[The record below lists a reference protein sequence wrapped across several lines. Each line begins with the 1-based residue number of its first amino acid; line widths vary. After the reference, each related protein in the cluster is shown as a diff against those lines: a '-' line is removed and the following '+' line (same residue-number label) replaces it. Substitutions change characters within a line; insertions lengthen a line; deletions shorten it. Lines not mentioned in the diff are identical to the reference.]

1 MSILGSNML
10 AGAAGRARYEIQR
23 SLRFNKNDSAY
34 LNRTPGSAGNRRTFT
49 FSCWCKRSKLGID
62 STLFSAATNTDNFF
76 KFAFK
81 DDNRFEINT
90 YENGDSTQMFTSAR
104 YRDVVAWYHFV
115 VAFDTTQSSSAN
127 RVKLYVNGTQVT
139 AFDTNTL
146 PPQNRETVAN
156 ATGEHQIGNQINN
169 SRYFDGY
176 IAEINQIDGLQLGP
190 EYFGETDLE
199 TGAWIPKKYRGSFGT
214 NGFYLNFADNSGVT
228 ATTLGKDS
236 SGNGNNFTPNNFQVS
251 TPGGMDSMKDTPTN
265 NWCTLNGAAS
275 STGTRTLSDGNL
287 QADLSGAGAK
297 AVGTFLIPTSGKWYF
312 EMMANDSNSNQ
323 APGVLQAEIYFDSY
337 DTSKAAS
344 YFPNGEYK
352 IESANQVSG
361 FSSYTAQDIISFAVD
376 ADVSPPEIYFAKN
389 GTWQNSADPAA
400 GTNGLAL
407 TAGKRYLPYMQHGS
421 SSSSSS
427 GLFNFGQRQFSYTP
441 PAGFVTLNAKN
452 LPAPTIPNGTKHF
465 NTVLFTGNG
474 STQSVTGVGFQPDW
488 TWIKMRSDGSR
499 GHAVFDSVRGGLERL
514 DRSSTQEGRTNE
526 GNISFQSDGF
536 NVTSSHPTVNDS
548 SDTAVAWNWLA
559 GGAAVSNGDGSI
571 TSEVSV
577 NPEAGF
583 SIVTYTGPGS
593 TETVGHGLGVA
604 PKMIIIKGRKNT
616 DHWFMY
622 NANLNNPTT
631 EYMYWNNGNSANS
644 GANPWNGTAPTS
656 SVFTIVNDGGVGS
669 AYNGNTYVAYCFAEV
684 EGYSKFGKYKG
695 NSGQPDGTFVHTGF
709 KPAFVEL
716 KRFDAGDFWLIM
728 DNKRS
733 PHNTR
738 DNFLKGDSDT
748 NEGDYNLT
756 QGIDIYS
763 NGFKLRDNDSAA
775 NGNNDDYIYM
785 AFAEVPFKYANAC

>member
-10 AGAAGRARYEIQR
+10 AGAAGRARYQIER
-23 SLRFNKNDSAY
+23 SLRFNSGDSAY

-49 FSCWCKRSKLGID
+49 FSCWCKRTKLGSS
-62 STLFSAATNTDNFF
+62 STLFSAATNNDNFF
-76 KFAFK
+76 KFQFR

-90 YENGDSTQMFTSAR
+90 YENSDSTQMFTSAR
-104 YRDVVAWYHFV
+104 YRDVSAWYHFV

-156 ATGEHQIGNQINN
+156 AAGEHQIGNQINN

-176 IAEINQIDGLQLGP
+176 ITEINQVDGLQLGP
-190 EYFGETDLE
+190 EYFGQTDPE
-199 TGAWIPKKYRGSFGT
+199 TGAWIPKKYTGSFGT
-214 NGFYLNFADNSGVT
+214 NGFYLNFSDNSGVS
-228 ATTLGKDS
+228 ATTLGKDN
-236 SGNGNNFTPNNFQVS
+236 SGNSNNFTPNNFSV
-251 TPGGMDSMKDTPTN
+251 TAGTGNDSFQDTPTN
-265 NWCTLNGAAS
+265 NWCTLNSRLGDSLNVTSDGSLRLGGTTNNYAVGTIPFPSSGKYYAEATLTTYSSGQVQIGICPANAESNLGSDATAYFRSGSSTKNNAS
-275 STGTRTLSDGNL
+275 STSLT
-287 QADLSGAGAK
+287 
-297 AVGTFLIPTSGKWYF
+297 
-312 EMMANDSNSNQ
+312 
-323 APGVLQAEIYFDSY
+323 
-337 DTSKAAS
+337 
-344 YFPNGEYK
+344 
-352 IESANQVSG
+352 
-361 FSSYTAQDIISFAVD
+361 SYTQGDVIGIAVD
-376 ADVSPPEIYFAKN
+376 VDHSIVQFYKN
-389 GTWQNSADPAA
+389 NTAQ
-400 GTNGLAL
+400 TAL
-407 TAGKRYLPYMQHGS
+407 TDVLRITESSFFSYLSVS
-421 SSSSSS
+421 SSVVN
-427 GLFNFGQRQFSYTP
+427 FNFGQRAFAYTP
-441 PAGFVTLNAKN
+441 PAGYAALNTKN
-452 LPAPTIPNGTKHF
+452 LPAPAIPNGTKHF

-488 TWIKMRSDGSR
+488 TWIKMRSDGDR

-526 GNISFQSDGF
+526 GNISFQPDGF
-536 NVTSSHPTVNDS
+536 NITSSHPTTNDS

-571 TSEVSV
+571 PSEVSV

-604 PKMIIIKGRKNT
+604 PKMIIIKGRNNS

-631 EYMYWNNGNSANS
+631 QYMYWNLGNAANS

-669 AYNGNTYVAYCFAEV
+669 VHNGNTYVAYCFAEV

-695 NSGQPDGTFVHTGF
+695 NSDQPNGTFVHTGF

-716 KRFDAGDFWLIM
+716 KRFDSGDFWLVM

-738 DNFLKGDSDT
+738 DNFLKGEADSA
-748 NEGDYNLT
+748 ESDYNLT

-775 NGNNDDYIYM
+775 NGNNDDYLYM